1 METPSK
7 KLSADA
13 KRALREQAEKIVHEN
28 EEDSLKSLGALSPDV
43 ARQMLHEL
51 HVYQIELEMQNEEL
65 LKAEVALESQRRH
78 YFDLYDLAPVGYC
91 TLSEEGLIVQANL
104 TAAELLGLTRS
115 RLVKQPIS
123 NFILKEDQDI
133 YYLWQKHFFDLNMED
148 SCELRVLNHNGS
160 ILWVHLSARTASDC
174 NDIPEVHLTITDI
187 SKHKRLEDRLR
198 LKEEMVFSQSRQAA
212 MGEMMSMIAHQWR
225 QPLNN
230 LALLN
235 QDNYV
240 KMKLGRLDEKSFD
253 ISHDMIDKNLQ
264 FMSKTIDDFR
274 NFFRPDQIK
283 EKTTL
288 DEVIKSA
295 LAMIGTSLKN
305 NTIEI
310 SLQSTSTKA
319 LLIHKNSLIHVLL
332 NILSNAKDA
341 FEINNIAQATVMISI
356 DETPEML
363 HVSVCDNAGGIPEA
377 ILDQLA
383 QPYFTTKGVSGTG
396 LGLYIS
402 RTIIE
407 KYFSGTLEWRN
418 NAANGACFVISLD
431 IKHVNA

>member
-1 METPSK
+1 MEMQSK
-7 KLSADA
+7 DLLKSV
-13 KRALREQAEKIVHEN
+13 LRQQAEKIVHES
-28 EEDSLKSLGALSPDV
+28 EKDALASLGGLSPEV
-43 ARQMLHEL
+43 TRKMLHEL
-51 HVYQIELEMQNEEL
+51 HVYQIELEMQNGELRKTEE
-65 LKAEVALESQRRH
+65 ALESQRRH
-78 YFDLYDLAPVGYC
+78 YFELYDLAPVGYC

-104 TAAELLGLTRS
+104 TAAKLLGLTRNE
-115 RLVKQPIS
+115 LIKCPIS

-133 YYLWQKHFFDLNMED
+133 YYFYRRQFFEAGQQP
-148 SCELRVLNHNGS
+148 SCELRMLKHDGTEF
-160 ILWVHLSARTASDC
+160 WVHLSATIGQDAKRTPETHLILSDI
-174 NDIPEVHLTITDI
+174 N
-187 SKHKRLEDRLR
+187 KYKRLEDMLR

-230 LALLN
+230 LALIN

-240 KMKLGRLDEKSFD
+240 KMKLGRLDDKSFD
-253 ISHDMIDKNLQ
+253 SSHAMIDKNLQ

-283 EKTTL
+283 ERTTIE
-288 DEVIKSA
+288 EVFEST
-295 LAMIGTSLKN
+295 LAMVGTSLKN

-310 SLQSTSTKA
+310 SLQSSSKTA

-341 FEINNIAQATVMISI
+341 FESSNITQATVMISI
-356 DETPEML
+356 DETPETIDI
-363 HVSVCDNAGGIPEA
+363 SVCDNAGGIPEA

-407 KYFSGTLEWRN
+407 KYFSGTLQWHN

-431 IKHVNA
+431 MEHVQA

>member
-1 METPSK
+1 MQMQNK
-7 KLSADA
+7 DLSIFL
-13 KRALREQAEKIVHEN
+13 LRQQAEKIIHEN
-28 EEDSLKSLGALSPDV
+28 EKEAIESLEALSPEV
-43 ARQMLHEL
+43 TRKMLHEL
-51 HVYQIELEMQNEEL
+51 HVYQIELELQNQELRKTEE
-65 LKAEVALESQRRH
+65 ALESQRRH
-78 YFDLYDLAPVGYC
+78 YFELYDLAPVGYC

-104 TAAELLGLTRS
+104 TAAKLLRLSRDELVNR
-115 RLVKQPIS
+115 PIS
-123 NFILKEDQDI
+123 DFILKEDQDI
-133 YYLWQKHFFDLNMED
+133 YYFYRRQFFEAGNQP
-148 SCELRVLNHNGS
+148 SCELRMLKDDKTEF
-160 ILWVHLSARTASDC
+160 WVHLSASIGYNSRRL
-174 NDIPEVHLTITDI
+174 PEVHLILSDIT
-187 SKHKRLEDRLR
+187 KYKRLEDMLR

-235 QDNYV
+235 QDNFV
-240 KMKLGRLDEKSFD
+240 KMKLGRLDDKSFD
-253 ISHDMIDKNLQ
+253 ISHSMIDKNLQ

-283 EKTTL
+283 EKTTIEDVL
-288 DEVIKSA
+288 EST
-295 LAMIGTSLKN
+295 LAMVGTSLKN

-310 SLQSTSTKA
+310 IRQSSSETE
-319 LLIHKNSLIHVLL
+319 LIIHKNSLIHVLL

-341 FEINNIAQATVMISI
+341 FESNNISQATVMISI
-356 DETPEML
+356 DETPKEIKI
-363 HVSVCDNAGGIPEA
+363 SICDNAGGISEA

-407 KYFSGTLEWRN
+407 KYFSGTLQWNN
-418 NAANGACFVISLD
+418 NAANGACFIITLD
-431 IKHVNA
+431 VDHVKSY

>member
-1 METPSK
+1 
-7 KLSADA
+7 
-13 KRALREQAEKIVHEN
+13 
-28 EEDSLKSLGALSPDV
+28 
-43 ARQMLHEL
+43 
-51 HVYQIELEMQNEEL
+51 
-65 LKAEVALESQRRH
+65 
-78 YFDLYDLAPVGYC
+78 
-91 TLSEEGLIVQANL
+91 
-104 TAAELLGLTRS
+104 LTRS
-115 RLVKQPIS
+115 ELIKHPIS
-123 NFILKEDQDI
+123 DFILKADQDI
-133 YYLWQKHFFDLNMED
+133 YYLYRKQPFEAGNQP
-148 SCELRVLNHNGS
+148 SCELRMLKHDG
-160 ILWVHLSARTASDC
+160 IEFWVHLSATIGHDAKRNPETYLILSD
-174 NDIPEVHLTITDI
+174 IT
-187 SKHKRLEDRLR
+187 KYKRLEDMLR

-253 ISHDMIDKNLQ
+253 ISHAMIDKNLQ

-283 EKTTL
+283 EHTTIE
-288 DEVIKSA
+288 EVLESTI
-295 LAMIGTSLKN
+295 AMIGTSLKN

-310 SLQSTSTKA
+310 SVHSSSKTALQ
-319 LLIHKNSLIHVLL
+319 IHKNSLIHVLL

-341 FEINNIAQATVMISI
+341 FEMNKIAQATVMISI
-356 DETPEML
+356 DETPQTIDI
-363 HVSVCDNAGGIPEA
+363 SVCDNAGGIPES

-383 QPYFTTKGVSGTG
+383 QPYFTTKGVAGTG

-407 KYFSGTLEWRN
+407 KYFSGTLQWHN

-431 IKHVNA
+431 MKYVQA

>member
-1 METPSK
+1 MEVPDKSPFTHVS
-7 KLSADA
+7 
-13 KRALREQAEKIVHEN
+13 LRDQAEKIVHEN
-28 EEDSLKSLGALSPDV
+28 EKESLETLRALSPDV
-43 ARQMLHEL
+43 VRLMLHEL

-65 LKAEVALESQRRH
+65 RITEESLEAQRRH
-78 YFDLYDLAPVGYC
+78 YFELYELAPVGYC
-91 TLSEEGLIVQANL
+91 TLSEDGRIVQSNL
-104 TAAELLGLTRS
+104 TAVKLLGLTRS
-115 RLVKQPIS
+115 ELVNQPIS

-133 YYLWQKHFFDLNMED
+133 YYFYRKQFFAQGKQP
-148 SCELRVLNHNGS
+148 SCELRMVRDDGTQF
-160 ILWVHLSARTASDC
+160 WVHLSATTGKDS
-174 NDIPEVHLTITDI
+174 NNIPEIHLILSDI
-187 SKHKRLEDRLR
+187 SKYKILEEQLR

-235 QDNYV
+235 QDNFV
-240 KMKLGRLDEKSFD
+240 KMKLGRLDESSFD
-253 ISHDMIDKNLQ
+253 ISHAMIDKNLQ

-283 EKTTL
+283 EETTIE
-288 DEVIKSA
+288 EVLEST

-310 SLQSTSTKA
+310 IRQSSSETP
-319 LLIHKNSLIHVLL
+319 LMIHKNSLIHVLL
-332 NILSNAKDA
+332 NILGNAKDA
-341 FEINNIAQATVMISI
+341 FEINNISQATVMLSV
-356 DETPEML
+356 DETPTEIKI
-363 HVSVCDNAGGIPEA
+363 SICDNAGGISEE

-407 KYFSGTLEWRN
+407 KYFSGILSWNN
-418 NAANGACFVISLD
+418 NAANGACFVITLEKD
-431 IKHVNA
+431 HVKS